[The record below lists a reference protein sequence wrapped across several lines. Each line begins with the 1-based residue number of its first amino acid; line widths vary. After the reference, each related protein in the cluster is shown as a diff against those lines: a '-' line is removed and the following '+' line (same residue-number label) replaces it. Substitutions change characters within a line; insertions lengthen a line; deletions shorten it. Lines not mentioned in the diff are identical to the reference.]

1 MGVPLS
7 TDQKPNI
14 LRAEQLGYAIHLDW
28 DSISG
33 IITILIYIFS
43 PLYRSTFTSKCLQ
56 QKFYLNIF
64 ATYLLLLL
72 KYPYY
77 DGKAH
82 SQRFHRD
89 NRLSSQRPLD
99 NLDQSRRGPKDEEQ
113 HQAGHLSSSH
123 SMRYA

>member
-43 PLYRSTFTSKCLQ
+43 PLYCSTFTSKCLQ

-72 KYPYY
+72 KYQYF
-77 DGKAH
+77 DGKAPSPRSH
-82 SQRFHRD
+82 HD

-113 HQAGHLSSSH
+113 HQAGDLSSCH